1 MIHNNFSSPY
11 GPAGFIF
18 GQRFVCISLGHLGNY
33 LRNMLVWPSVIKK
46 LTSHLEHV
54 TLAAVVLNYQ
64 TVKCLYFFTL
74 SIFSTF
80 RLSSQTFA
88 VVKTNSKLSSA
99 LIISGGLPREPVPNS
114 VEVFVPST
122 GQHCQLPD
130 LPGDPRDHHT
140 MEEMTVCGGYYS
152 TSSETSCL
160 TLIDG
165 TWQTTTTLLEKR

>member
-1 MIHNNFSSPY
+1 M
-11 GPAGFIF
+11 
-18 GQRFVCISLGHLGNY
+18 
-33 LRNMLVWPSVIKK
+33 IKK

-114 VEVFVPST
+114 VEVFLPST
-122 GQHCQLPD
+122 GQHCQLPN
-130 LPGDPRDHHT
+130 LPGDPRYYHT
-140 MEEMTVCGGYYS
+140 MEGVTVCGGFIDS
-152 TSSETSCL
+152 TGTSCL
-160 TLIDG
+160 TLTGRDG
-165 TWQTTTTLLEKR
+165 LDDQLWQNTTTLLEKR